1 VAFLILLIMISFILG
16 GIILF
21 WILLKRFSPDGK
33 VEGQP
38 LGMPRGTVRALI
50 TIMIV
55 AFPFWYI
62 MTGEEI
68 PGLLLNAIFVAV
80 AFYFEARRPEHE
92 KLKEVVNEL
101 KSPEL
106 VEIDLRKQKKPLYLP
121 KYSVRILLVLMLLI
135 FLIINYYGP
144 QVPFQAT
151 NTIFDLLIII
161 VLFIIGVI
169 LRSILTSR
177 ENKRIEKS
185 VESMDASISDVELI
199 EKLLL
204 EDFGFW
210 KRHGKNIVSIVMLI
224 VVVGALTCYTFEWDY
239 ELITLYDYTLTI
251 VGILLLLTNAYY
263 GFRD

>member
-1 VAFLILLIMISFILG
+1 MITWILA
-16 GIILF
+16 GITLF
-21 WILLKRFSPDGK
+21 WILLKRFSQDGK

-55 AFPFWYI
+55 AFPCGYI
-62 MTGEEI
+62 LRGKEI
-68 PGLLLNAIFVAV
+68 PGLIVNAIFVTV
-80 AFYFEARRPEHE
+80 AFYFEARRPDHE
-92 KLKEVVNEL
+92 KLKKVVNEI

-106 VEIDLRKQKKPLYLP
+106 VKIDLRKQKMPLYLP
-121 KYSVRILLVLMLLI
+121 KYSVRILLVSMLLI
-135 FLIINYYGP
+135 FLIANYFGP
-144 QVPFQAT
+144 QVPFQGT

-161 VLFIIGVI
+161 VFFIIGEI
-169 LRSILTSR
+169 LGSMLTSR

-185 VESMDASISDVELI
+185 IESIDASLSDAELI

-210 KRHGKNIVSIVMLI
+210 KRHGRSIISIIMLI
-224 VVVGALTCYTFEWDY
+224 VVTSALICYTFEWDY
-239 ELITLYDYTLTI
+239 ELIRLYDYTLTV
-251 VGILLLLTNAYY
+251 VGILILLTNAYY

>member
-1 VAFLILLIMISFILG
+1 MITWILA
-16 GIILF
+16 GITLF
-21 WILLKRFSPDGK
+21 WILLKRFSQDGK

-55 AFPFWYI
+55 AFPFGYI
-62 MTGEEI
+62 LRGKEI
-68 PGLLLNAIFVAV
+68 PGLIVNAIFVTV
-80 AFYFEARRPEHE
+80 AFYFEARRPDHE
-92 KLKEVVNEL
+92 KLKKVVNEI

-106 VEIDLRKQKKPLYLP
+106 VKIDLRKQKMPLYLP
-121 KYSVRILLVLMLLI
+121 KYSVRILLVSMLLI
-135 FLIINYYGP
+135 FLIANYFGP
-144 QVPFQAT
+144 QVPFQGT

-161 VLFIIGVI
+161 VFFIIGEI
-169 LRSILTSR
+169 LGSMLTSR

-185 VESMDASISDVELI
+185 IESIDASLSDAELI

-210 KRHGKNIVSIVMLI
+210 KRHGRSIISIIMLI
-224 VVVGALTCYTFEWDY
+224 VVTSALICYTFEWDY
-239 ELITLYDYTLTI
+239 ELIRLYDYTLTV
-251 VGILLLLTNAYY
+251 VGILILLTNAYY

>member
-1 VAFLILLIMISFILG
+1 MITWILA
-16 GIILF
+16 GITLF
-21 WILLKRFSPDGK
+21 WILLKRFSQDGK

-55 AFPFWYI
+55 AFPFGYI
-62 MTGEEI
+62 LRGKEI
-68 PGLLLNAIFVAV
+68 PGLIVNAIFVTV
-80 AFYFEARRPEHE
+80 AFYFEARRPDHE
-92 KLKEVVNEL
+92 KLKKVVNEI

-106 VEIDLRKQKKPLYLP
+106 VKIDLRKQKMPLYLP
-121 KYSVRILLVLMLLI
+121 KYSVRILLVSMLLI
-135 FLIINYYGP
+135 FLIANYFGP
-144 QVPFQAT
+144 QVPFQGT

-161 VLFIIGVI
+161 VFFIIGEI
-169 LRSILTSR
+169 LGSILTSR

-185 VESMDASISDVELI
+185 IESIDASLSDAELI

-210 KRHGKNIVSIVMLI
+210 KRHGRSIISIIMLI
-224 VVVGALTCYTFEWDY
+224 VVTSALICYTFEWDY
-239 ELITLYDYTLTI
+239 ELIRLYDYTLTV
-251 VGILLLLTNAYY
+251 VGILILLTNAYY

>member
-1 VAFLILLIMISFILG
+1 VAFLIVLIMISFIVG

-21 WILLKRFSPDGK
+21 WILLKRFSQDGK

-62 MTGEEI
+62 ITGEEI
-68 PGLLLNAIFVAV
+68 PGLIVNAIFVAV
-80 AFYFEARRPEHE
+80 AFYFEARRTEHE
-92 KLKEVVNEL
+92 KLKQIVDEV
-101 KSPEL
+101 KRPEL
-106 VEIDLRKQKKPLYLP
+106 VEIDLRKQKMPLYLP
-121 KYSVRILLVLMLLI
+121 KYSVRILLVIMLLT
-135 FLIINYYGP
+135 FLITNYFGP
-144 QVPFQAT
+144 QVPFQGT

-161 VLFIIGVI
+161 VLFIIGAI
-169 LRSILTSR
+169 LRSILSSR
-177 ENKRIEKS
+177 ENKRIERS
-185 VESMDASISDVELI
+185 VESMDASLSDVEII

-210 KRHGKNIVSIVMLI
+210 KRYGKSIVSIVMLI
-224 VVVGALTCYTFEWDY
+224 VVVGALICYTFEWDY
-239 ELITLYDYTLTI
+239 ELITLSDYTLSL
-251 VGILLLLTNAYY
+251 VGVLLLLTNAYY